1 MAFQGIR
8 RGLNAI
14 RAVDPDLTTLV
25 QEEKDIVEK
34 MRALAKEFGE
44 SARYMSKWGT
54 EEHFD
59 LKVIDDNRRT

>member
-14 RAVDPDLTTLV
+14 RAVDPDLSTLV

-34 MRALAKEFGE
+34 MRVLAKEFGE
-44 SARYMSKWGT
+44 SAKYMAKWGT

-59 LKVIDDNRRT
+59 LKVIAGNERI